1 MAIST
6 GHHCH
11 LQVLTIFPLLRDQ
24 TVCNDGQDLFLWV
37 MCGGW
42 ECRMQTKPK
51 HRALLPSVKKLNI
64 LASYVQ
70 TTSAHKPVPRRH
82 LLRAPPLTSPERAPS
97 ERPFW
102 GVRSRF
108 GIRPPW

>member
-64 LASYVQ
+64 LANYVQ
-70 TTSAHKPVPRRH
+70 TTSAHKPERSS
-82 LLRAPPLTSPERAPS
+82 PPASLAPS
-97 ERPFW
+97 STTNLSRASPF
-102 GVRSRF
+102 
-108 GIRPPW
+108 